1 MFPRT
6 SSKQQM
12 MPDEIKSKKV
22 TFATSLPMGE
32 RGTFT
37 HDGDLWI
44 AYRAKKNQRIHALVD
59 RLVGIHSRINKEM
72 IRWINARPHDAE
84 LVVRVLDMTRRA
96 HEIHDELITEKAE
109 AFTQ

>member
-1 MFPRT
+1 
-6 SSKQQM
+6 
-12 MPDEIKSKKV
+12 MPPDVVKTKKV
-22 TFATSLPMGE
+22 TFATGLPMGE

-44 AYRAKKNQRIHALVD
+44 AYRRNKNQRIFALVD
-59 RLVGIHSRINKEM
+59 RLVGIHSRINREM

-84 LVVRVLDMTRRA
+84 LVVRVLEMTRRA
-96 HEIHDELITEKAE
+96 DELHKELITEKAE